1 MTGLPCNKRTKRK
14 RIEII
19 GSKITR
25 EIEVTTNE
33 RTAIHKNLSG
43 FYIQGNKLL
52 DKSFLKWYMSEF
64 YSINLDSEY
73 TIHLIDTDINM
84 LKMNSNEHVKLKEE
98 KTYTVVSN

>member
-1 MTGLPCNKRTKRK
+1 
-14 RIEII
+14 
-19 GSKITR
+19 
-25 EIEVTTNE
+25 
-33 RTAIHKNLSG
+33 
-43 FYIQGNKLL
+43 
-52 DKSFLKWYMSEF
+52 MSEF